1 MMYVGMVFV
10 SVYVTLGMELVGCVH
25 ACACILVCMEAS
37 RQPQMSFSGNTIH
50 FFETKTAIGLQ
61 FANQGRLDG

>member
-25 ACACILVCMEAS
+25 ACACDGCMCEKVFVCLGV
-37 RQPQMSFSGNTIH
+37 MSACICIC
-50 FFETKTAIGLQ
+50 EV
-61 FANQGRLDG
+61 

>member
-25 ACACILVCMEAS
+25 ACACDGECICLSWCDVCLHMY
-37 RQPQMSFSGNTIH
+37 M
-50 FFETKTAIGLQ
+50 
-61 FANQGRLDG
+61 